1 VSEFDGDL
9 SSLILKEARRMKNAK
24 FLKPKTVIEKMKAL
38 SESSMDELKLIFK
51 ADPIK
56 KPSTVVIEKGMELK
70 KAAERESAQVGFQK
84 FNKII
89 VTELARSSLL
99 LAHLWDE
106 AYVEAG
112 KPMLASSKIYKYP
125 LTVDFIAPDYF
136 PKE

>member
-1 VSEFDGDL
+1 
-9 SSLILKEARRMKNAK
+9 LKEARGMKNPK
-24 FLKPKTVIEKMKAL
+24 FLKPKTVVEKMKAL

-56 KPSTVVIEKGMELK
+56 KPSTVVNEKGMDIR
-70 KAAERESAQVGFQK
+70 KAAERESSLVGYKK

-99 LAHLWDE
+99 LAKLWDE

-112 KPMLASSKIYKYP
+112 YPKLASSKIYKYP
-125 LTVDFIAPDYF
+125 LTVDFI
-136 PKE
+136 